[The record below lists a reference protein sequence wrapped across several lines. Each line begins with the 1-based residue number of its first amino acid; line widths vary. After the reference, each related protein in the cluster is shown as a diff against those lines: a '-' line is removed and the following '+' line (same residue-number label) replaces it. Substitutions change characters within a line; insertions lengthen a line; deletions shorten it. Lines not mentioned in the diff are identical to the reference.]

1 MLPDRSILI
10 GGKCQNSKIQMRQFG
25 CFSNTVGAR
34 RVVWF
39 QEKRKTFPHSFVT
52 SKCRRPKNFPNW
64 ITNMFVLLWIHLHL
78 ILEKLLQSK
87 AQATETKKSFERN
100 ARKTNEKK
108 LFSSPLVVAKLC
120 IHTKKLENIAKVF
133 FPFSIPGF
141 CYNNGGGDYPDD
153 LASQPLPRII
163 SRGET
168 IRAAFG
174 ERVQLPCH
182 VEQLGK

>member
-1 MLPDRSILI
+1 MDYQHVCITL
-10 GGKCQNSKIQMRQFG
+10 
-25 CFSNTVGAR
+25 NTSASDI
-34 RVVWF
+34 
-39 QEKRKTFPHSFVT
+39 RKT
-52 SKCRRPKNFPNW
+52 
-64 ITNMFVLLWIHLHL
+64 ITT
-78 ILEKLLQSK
+78 KQSNRN
-87 AQATETKKSFERN
+87 KKSFERN

-182 VEQLGK
+182 VEQLGT